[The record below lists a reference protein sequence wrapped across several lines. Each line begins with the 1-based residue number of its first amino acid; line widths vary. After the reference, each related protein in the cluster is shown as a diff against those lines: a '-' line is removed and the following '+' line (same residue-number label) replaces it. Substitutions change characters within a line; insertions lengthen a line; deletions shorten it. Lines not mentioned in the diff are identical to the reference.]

1 MAAKQTGSC
10 KCKAKT
16 AKACTCVSYRW
27 NVMKDGKEYILYGD
41 LTTVRKISRKL
52 GASLP
57 TPSGY
62 YSYATNTLY
71 DVRDGDSIII
81 DNSDG
86 RLGL

>member
-10 KCKAKT
+10 KCKANGSKL
-16 AKACTCVSYRW
+16 CTCVSYRW
-27 NVMKDGKEYILYGD
+27 NVAKGGKEYILYGD
-41 LTTVRKISRKL
+41 LTTVRKIARKL
-52 GASLP
+52 EMSLP

-62 YSYATNTLY
+62 YSYATNTLH